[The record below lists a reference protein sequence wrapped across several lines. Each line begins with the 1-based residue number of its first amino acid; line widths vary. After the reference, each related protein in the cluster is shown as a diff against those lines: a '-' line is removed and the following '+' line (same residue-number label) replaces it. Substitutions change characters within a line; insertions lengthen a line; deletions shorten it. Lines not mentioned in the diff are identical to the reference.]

1 MRRSQRAH
9 RPRMHGLPGV
19 WRLAQS
25 PPSPQG
31 SVSRGPQA
39 RGAASNS
46 GWQTLDDP
54 RMKRGT
60 LRCRRA
66 TASRRKAVAEG
77 GGRPA
82 TTGGSSILG
91 NHSAGSASE
100 VGEAAAAASGTAP
113 LARQGS
119 SLACSRGLSAGLRDT
134 MHASVP
140 ESAPFGPLV
149 PLTGATRVRWEGL
162 LIPEPLQGTI
172 PIPDLPNGLGAIK
185 VDSGP
190 RSVVTGALLWIRG
203 LPAHPQR
210 SRGCAVAPTCSTCP
224 PAPSML
230 VSFSMRDRRP
240 PGVTRCT
247 PASAFESACSNAI
260 RRRPGA

>member
-1 MRRSQRAH
+1 M
-9 RPRMHGLPGV
+9 
-19 WRLAQS
+19 
-25 PPSPQG
+25 
-31 SVSRGPQA
+31 
-39 RGAASNS
+39 
-46 GWQTLDDP
+46 
-54 RMKRGT
+54 

-82 TTGGSSILG
+82 TTGGSSIHG

-119 SLACSRGLSAGLRDT
+119 SLACSRGFSAGLLDT

-140 ESAPFGPLV
+140 ESAPFGPLI

-162 LIPEPLQGTI
+162 LIPEPLQGTF
-172 PIPDLPNGLGAIK
+172 PIPDLRTGVGAIK
-185 VDSGP
+185 VDPDP
-190 RSVVTGALLWIRG
+190 RSAVPGAMLWIRG
-203 LPAHPQR
+203 LPACPHW
-210 SRGCAVAPTCSTCP
+210 SRGCAVAPTCSTCSTCP